1 MDARAKLRD
10 AKRIVVKVGTSTI
23 TYPTGKMNLNR
34 LEALVRELAD
44 LANQGREIVLVSSG
58 AIAVGRDRMNRKKSD
73 SIPER
78 QAMAAVGQ
86 GILMHVYETLFASY
100 GQAAGQVLLTK
111 ENSARHNQYANSRN
125 ALIEMLSLNIVPVIN
140 ENDAVS
146 VDELKIGDND
156 NLSATV
162 ASLID
167 ADLLI
172 LLSDVDGVYTA
183 NPQTNPDAKLI
194 PLIEEITPEI
204 EQMAGGVLSD
214 VGTGGMHTKIEA
226 AKIARSA
233 GVSMVIASGDKP
245 GTIRSILEG
254 EMTGT
259 FFPAKEAHLRVRKS
273 WLAFGRHI
281 TGDLMVDAGCAKA
294 MLEKGSSLL
303 PAGLLNIE
311 GNFTEKSTVRV
322 LDPSG
327 REIAR
332 GITNY
337 DADTLRRIAGRRTEE
352 ISTLLPEAQKTE
364 VIHRDNMV
372 LMG

>member
-281 TGDLMVDAGCAKA
+281 AGDLMVDEGCAKA